1 MNKDLLLKVEKYLKE
16 NKDSIKNDLI
26 RLVKIPSVE
35 TAPEDGA
42 PFGKNCL
49 LALNEAVALFNEN
62 GFSAETRDGGKYG
75 IAEITKGE
83 KTICLYGHSDVVP
96 VSSGWVYADPFDPV
110 EINGTLI
117 GRGVEDNKSG
127 IIASLYIGKM
137 LCDLGVSLKN
147 NLKVF
152 LGSSEE
158 TGMADILSFIENEK
172 MPDLSIVPDNCFPVC
187 VGEKG
192 ICHLWTKSENS
203 FSDIVSISGGSAFNV
218 VLDKVVAEIKSS
230 EELKAETEKLVLEN
244 ERLSLKEENGNLI
257 LTAEG
262 LTKHAAYPDG
272 SLNAMFV
279 LSSALSSLK
288 NLNEKD
294 KAIISAAEKLLESPY
309 GEVFGI
315 DGVDPDF
322 GALTIAN
329 GMVKTENGKLM
340 LSFDM
345 RYGSVFE
352 GKTLIEK
359 IESALKNFSFSITD
373 IKNEEGYNTAN
384 DNPVALKFREI
395 YEEISGEEGVENQRS
410 SGGTY
415 ARHLKN
421 AYSVGT
427 TVPYMVAP
435 VDMPEGHGECHQP
448 DECLF
453 IDSFLEAIKII
464 FMMVIEAD
472 KIL

>member
-1 MNKDLLLKVEKYLKE
+1 MNKELLSRIDSYLSE
-16 NKDSIKNDLI
+16 NRENIKNDLI

-35 TAPEDGA
+35 TAPEEGA

-49 LALNEAVALFNEN
+49 LALKEAVALYNEN

-83 KTICLYGHSDVVP
+83 KTICLYGHTDVVP
-96 VSSGWVYADPFDPV
+96 VSSGWVYADPFDPT

-127 IIASLYIGKM
+127 VIASLYIGKM

-147 NLKVF
+147 KLQVF

-218 VLDKVVAEIKSS
+218 VLDKVEARIKYS
-230 EELKAETEKLVLEN
+230 EELKKELESLTSDRISLKIEDNTLVLVA
-244 ERLSLKEENGNLI
+244 SGI
-257 LTAEG
+257 S
-262 LTKHAAYPDG
+262 KHAAYPDG

-288 NLNEKD
+288 SLNEKD
-294 KAIISAAEKLLESPY
+294 KEIISATEKLLKSPY

-315 DGVDPDF
+315 DGIDPDF

-329 GMVKTENGKLM
+329 GMVKTENGKLF

-345 RYGSVFE
+345 RYGSAFE

-359 IESALKNFSFSITD
+359 IKAALKNFSFSITD

-395 YEEISGEEGVENQRS
+395 YEEISGEEGAENQRS

-427 TVPYMVAP
+427 TVPYMIAP